1 MSSSNPSSDGAS
13 RRVPVPAL
21 SLPEDMSYSLTSNNS
36 NIRSNN
42 QLSNSNNSSN
52 SASQSYENSPIPSSG
67 RSHTSTLSSSY
78 HDESAPP
85 FSQYPSYPAR
95 SNPISNTTPQSS
107 YKPGSNPGMA
117 GAPTTQINLVSYRSA
132 TIKAL
137 IDPSLPVSDVIRQL
151 CANSHLGVQEPPAL
165 FALRD
170 EETEELIDDGNMERK
185 IRDGKSFK

>member
-67 RSHTSTLSSSY
+67 RSHTSTLSSSS
-78 HDESAPP
+78 HDESAP

>member
-1 MSSSNPSSDGAS
+1 MNNNINNSYNSRSNPS
-13 RRVPVPAL
+13 
-21 SLPEDMSYSLTSNNS
+21 TSTS
-36 NIRSNN
+36 TST
-42 QLSNSNNSSN
+42 ST
-52 SASQSYENSPIPSSG
+52 SQPQSQ
-67 RSHTSTLSSSY
+67 SHTSTLSSTFH
-78 HDESAPP
+78 HDSDPP
-85 FSQYPSYPAR
+85 FSQYPSSYPQH
-95 SNPISNTTPQSS
+95 QSS
-107 YKPGSNPGMA
+107 QSSSRNPGMA

-170 EETEELIDDGNMERK
+170 EETEELVDDGNMERK

>member
-67 RSHTSTLSSSY
+67 RSHTSTLSSSS
-78 HDESAPP
+78 HDESAP

-95 SNPISNTTPQSS
+95 SNSTSNTTPQSS